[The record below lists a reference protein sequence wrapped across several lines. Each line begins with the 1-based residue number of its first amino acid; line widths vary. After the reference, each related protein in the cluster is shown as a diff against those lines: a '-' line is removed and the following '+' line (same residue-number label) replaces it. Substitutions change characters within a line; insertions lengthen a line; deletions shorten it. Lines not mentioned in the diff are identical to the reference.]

1 MKTRTNWPAILL
13 LAVIAGMVGYGTHAQ
28 RSPAP
33 LSPTVLV
40 TVNIEQIFRGLAERS
55 AADASLTQ
63 LAEELDAKGV
73 RDREQIDLLKQDLD
87 LYSPDSKQYQ
97 DTATRVAQMGYRLQA
112 YREFAVRKLEVE
124 KTRTLRALYA
134 KIKTS
139 IAELART
146 QGYDVVFVDDTVVDL
161 PTDVTEAET
170 WRQISARRML
180 YTNPQRDITQQVLQ
194 YMNDAYK
201 VAQGQ

>member
-1 MKTRTNWPAILL
+1 MKNRINWPVLVLL
-13 LAVIAGMVGYGTHAQ
+13 TVIAGMVGYGTYAQ
-28 RSPAP
+28 KSPAP
-33 LSPTVLV
+33 AAPCVVATVD
-40 TVNIEQIFRGLAERS
+40 IEAIFRGLTERS
-55 AADASLTQ
+55 AADATLTQ
-63 LAEELDAKGV
+63 LAEELDAKGL
-73 RDREQIDLLKQDLD
+73 RDREQIDLLRQDLD

-97 DTATRVAQMGYRLQA
+97 ETATRVAQMGYRLQA

-134 KIKTS
+134 KIKAS
-139 IAELART
+139 IGELSRK
-146 QGYDVVFVDDTVVDL
+146 QGYDIVFVNDTVVEL

-180 YTNPQRDITQQVLQ
+180 YTDPQLDITQQVLE